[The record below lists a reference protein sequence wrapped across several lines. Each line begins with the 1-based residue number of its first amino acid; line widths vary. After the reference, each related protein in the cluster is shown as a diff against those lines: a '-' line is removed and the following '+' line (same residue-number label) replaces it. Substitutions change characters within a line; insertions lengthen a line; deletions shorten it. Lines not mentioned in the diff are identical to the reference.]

1 MSFLTPLYLWFLPL
15 VTIPVLIYLFN
26 RSKYKDKV
34 FSSIRFLSFLNK
46 KTIKKINLVNILLI
60 IIRTLIVLTF
70 ILMMSRPIYNSSY
83 NLRLIE
89 DTVILIGVDNSLS
102 MKINED
108 KIKSHIS
115 TIAESSNPNTN
126 IVIFKTEDFSIIYDK
141 DIKSLRTNNLKFDTN
156 LFYNDENEID
166 TFLSKYNTYINKH
179 FFLISDGQSN
189 LLERYKNLDKEWIIN
204 YINIKNDTANLSIIN
219 MESNKDIVLSN
230 DIFKIKVS
238 VRNNGYINYKNQL
251 IELYVNNINLGKKYF
266 DIKANSIENIYFDL
280 IIPEYGEHLCYAKL
294 EYDEINEDNI
304 FYSVL
309 NLKENIGIDIIDSE
323 NNIFLKNI
331 FESFNLNKTIVKTN
345 FYTANSYLSN
355 SNQNNILFINGLL
368 NITDEIK
375 SKINETLKYKNINVI
390 IFPTIKD
397 KSLKNISKLLPKY
410 DFSNSLRKTI
420 GNNQYLEV
428 DNKSIKTKKFNDIF
442 SNSSYRNIKV
452 FDYISSPSDSNT
464 YLSFNNNDSFL
475 KIYKPS
481 SNTNSEIKVSTIS
494 LDLNSSNLALKGNI
508 LPFFSSLIMDYRLI
522 EFFDQNNI
530 STLTSSLNDNNVLIT
545 PSNQKF
551 IFISNNDKEA
561 FNELGFYKIE
571 SGLNKNNFSINI
583 DSYELKS
590 NFLNEKEILKLLPEN
605 SSILNSTNETL
616 NAISNFKT
624 NYDLWKFAFLLL
636 VILIALE
643 MYLSSSMIKND

>member
-1 MSFLTPLYLWFLPL
+1 MTLQ
-15 VTIPVLIYLFN
+15 IP
-26 RSKYKDKV
+26 
-34 FSSIRFLSFLNK
+34 
-46 KTIKKINLVNILLI
+46 
-60 IIRTLIVLTF
+60 
-70 ILMMSRPIYNSSY
+70 
-83 NLRLIE
+83 
-89 DTVILIGVDNSLS
+89 
-102 MKINED
+102 
-108 KIKSHIS
+108 
-115 TIAESSNPNTN
+115 
-126 IVIFKTEDFSIIYDK
+126 
-141 DIKSLRTNNLKFDTN
+141 
-156 LFYNDENEID
+156 
-166 TFLSKYNTYINKH
+166 
-179 FFLISDGQSN
+179 
-189 LLERYKNLDKEWIIN
+189 
-204 YINIKNDTANLSIIN
+204 
-219 MESNKDIVLSN
+219 
-230 DIFKIKVS
+230 
-238 VRNNGYINYKNQL
+238 
-251 IELYVNNINLGKKYF
+251 
-266 DIKANSIENIYFDL
+266 
-280 IIPEYGEHLCYAKL
+280 
-294 EYDEINEDNI
+294 
-304 FYSVL
+304 
-309 NLKENIGIDIIDSE
+309 
-323 NNIFLKNI
+323 
-331 FESFNLNKTIVKTN
+331 
-345 FYTANSYLSN
+345 
-355 SNQNNILFINGLL
+355 
-368 NITDEIK
+368 
-375 SKINETLKYKNINVI
+375 
-390 IFPTIKD
+390 
-397 KSLKNISKLLPKY
+397 
-410 DFSNSLRKTI
+410 LRKTI